1 MLQDGI
7 YYNGGMP
14 GAFRLL
20 QMNFVDGTPPASARD
35 ALAGMWEMLRALTRG
50 EVRDLRKELRD
61 GDPVVVVPS
70 GDLQVLLGY
79 GARFFDASFHTPPM
93 TDSRNQPRRLQYL
106 RSGNANT
113 PFRSLKCRNG
123 TDSRLAPA
131 DPLTT
136 QSDIA
141 LQFTTNS
148 ELSANRAIVEVSK
161 LIHDDGLPLRIT
173 NFFSGFKREDRRS
186 WIDFHDGINNMSHE
200 ERRIAI
206 EITGVDRDWIVGGTY
221 MTFLQI
227 HVNLERWRPLPRRLQ
242 ELVVGR
248 DKLTGCPVT
257 GSTQTGVPGEL
268 TPVFMR
274 GCPVGHDLTP
284 PLPDAFVDPPQP
296 IDPNAQSSHIH
307 RTNLNRGSPSQGSNN
322 RIYRQ
327 GYEFLQPDPAG
338 GVLHG
343 LHFVAFHRS
352 IKFVTDIL
360 KQDFWMGD
368 VNFGGV
374 PGDDVDRP
382 PPVDLMQLLHG
393 AYYGVPPAG
402 ADFPG
407 SDLFAF

>member
-7 YYNGGMP
+7 YYKGGMP

-20 QMNFVDGTPPASARD
+20 QLNFADGISPASARD
-35 ALAGMWEMLRALTRG
+35 ALAGIWEMLRALTRG
-50 EVRDLRKELRD
+50 EVRDLRKELRY
-61 GDPVVVVPS
+61 GDPDVVVPS

-79 GARFFDASFHTPPM
+79 GARFFNASIHTPPL

-106 RSGNANT
+106 RRGNANT
-113 PFRSLKCRNG
+113 PFRSLKWRNG
-123 TDSRLAPA
+123 TDFRLAPA
-131 DPLTT
+131 NPLTT

-148 ELSANRAIVEVSK
+148 ELCANRAIVEVSK
-161 LIHDDGLPLRIT
+161 LINDEGLPLTIT

-227 HVNLERWRPLPRRLQ
+227 HVNLEHWRALPRRLQ

-257 GSTQTGVPGEL
+257 GSTLTGSPGEL
-268 TPVFMR
+268 TPEFMR
-274 GCPVGHDLTP
+274 GCPVSHDLTP
-284 PLPDAFVDPPQP
+284 PLPDTFVDPPQP
-296 IDPNAQSSHIH
+296 NHPNAQSSHIH

-343 LHFVAFHRS
+343 LNFVAFHRS

-360 KQDFWMGD
+360 KQNFWMGD

-374 PGDDVDRP
+374 PGNYADRP
-382 PPVDLMQLLHG
+382 PPVELMQLLHG
-393 AYYGVPPAG
+393 AYYGVPPVG
-402 ADFPG
+402 YGFPG
-407 SDLFAF
+407 SDLFTA